1 MKVTAIKP
9 YRVLNVLAILLMLL
23 PAQFAQSQERDE
35 IYETGKTIF
44 NTQCGTCHS
53 VHKEMLGPMLASIT
67 QKHSEEWLINF
78 IANSQEVILSGD
90 EYAGHLFEE
99 YNRTVMPSFDELSK
113 QEIRAIL
120 YYIEKE
126 SEKPTGDWPT
136 FADIDMNYSD
146 NNISRGEQL
155 FNGSCSICHFIGK
168 DGEGPSLGSV
178 TKRLPRPWLKRFIR
192 NSQEVIKSGDPYA
205 VRLFKNYDLQVMPP
219 FDFLDEKDIDI
230 ILDYIEYQSASPPP
244 IAGVN
249 GRKVEAEKEVQQF
262 DIENKSMQ
270 EGDKMT
276 FTVASMSL
284 LLAGAVLHVYLMIK
298 LFLYL
303 LNRKNS

>member
-1 MKVTAIKP
+1 MTALKS
-9 YRVLNVLAILLMLL
+9 YHLLNFMTILLAFLS
-23 PAQFAQSQERDE
+23 ARAVQSQERE
-35 IYETGKTIF
+35 EVYETGKMIF

-67 QKHSEEWLINF
+67 QKHSEQWLIAF
-78 IANSQEVILSGD
+78 ITNSQEVILSGD
-90 EYAGHLFEE
+90 EYARHLFEE

-120 YYIEKE
+120 YYLKEE

-136 FADIDMNYSD
+136 FADIEMNYSD

-155 FNGSCSICHFIGK
+155 FNGSCAICHFIGK

-205 VRLFKNYDLQVMPP
+205 VRLFKNYDMQVMPP
-219 FDFLDEKDIDI
+219 FDFLDDKDIDI

-244 IAGVN
+244 VAGVN
-249 GRKVEAEKEVQQF
+249 GRKTEAVMEVQQF
-262 DIENKSMQ
+262 DIDNKSMKKSN
-270 EGDKMT
+270 KMT
-276 FTVASMSL
+276 FTIASMLL
-284 LLAGAVLHVYLMIK
+284 LLAGAVLHVFLMVK
-298 LFLYL
+298 LFRYL
-303 LNRKNS
+303 LNRKKS